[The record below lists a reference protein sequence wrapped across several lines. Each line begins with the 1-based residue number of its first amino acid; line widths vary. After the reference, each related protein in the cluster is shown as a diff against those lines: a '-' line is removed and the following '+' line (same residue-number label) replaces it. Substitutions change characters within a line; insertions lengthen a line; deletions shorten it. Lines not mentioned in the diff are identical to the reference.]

1 MDIQTL
7 EIVRKAN
14 RLANDLCTRDLH
26 RIAQELGIE
35 VIPLSFKKQRGAY
48 KVLMRNRFIFIKD
61 DLHPVMERIVLL
73 HEIGHDAL
81 HREEAVK
88 AGGFKEFNIFDMR
101 QSRMEYEANIFASQI
116 SLPDD
121 EILEY
126 IENGYD
132 IQQIARAMH
141 SDINLVALKT
151 DTLIAQGYRG
161 YTSALKAPVRCF
173 GNHLSGKRKSW
184 FRTDNECGGAAI
196 LKNRT
201 SRMGTPVGC

>member
-1 MDIQTL
+1 M
-7 EIVRKAN
+7 
-14 RLANDLCTRDLH
+14 
-26 RIAQELGIE
+26 
-35 VIPLSFKKQRGAY
+35 
-48 KVLMRNRFIFIKD
+48 
-61 DLHPVMERIVLL
+61 L

-151 DTLIAQGYRG
+151 DTLTFGVMTFVVIFIIA
-161 YTSALKAPVRCF
+161 ALSFFPVHALSTIAE
-173 GNHLSGKRKSW
+173 HLS
-184 FRTDNECGGAAI
+184 
-196 LKNRT
+196 L
-201 SRMGTPVGC
+201 

>member
-1 MDIQTL
+1 M
-7 EIVRKAN
+7 
-14 RLANDLCTRDLH
+14 
-26 RIAQELGIE
+26 
-35 VIPLSFKKQRGAY
+35 
-48 KVLMRNRFIFIKD
+48 
-61 DLHPVMERIVLL
+61 L

-151 DTLIAQGYRG
+151 DTHSDINLVALKTDTLIAQGYRFRHQE
-161 YTSALKAPVRCF
+161 YRNQFLK
-173 GNHLSGKRKSW
+173 
-184 FRTDNECGGAAI
+184 
-196 LKNRT
+196 
-201 SRMGTPVGC
+201 